1 MLDQDLLLKGSS
13 QSEGQQQPPP
23 HLSNPYSQFQQ
34 YQQSMAGYNNMG
46 YGYAAMYAQNG
57 YGYALSGYPHAPSP
71 PSDVTEKTEGG
82 EVRVTAK
89 GKKIR
94 KPRTIY
100 SSLQLQ
106 QLNKMFQRTQYLALP
121 ERAELAAKLGLT
133 QTQVKI
139 WFQNRRS
146 KYKKLYKAAQNG
158 QLPGVDPADIAA
170 DLGANIMNMCEQP
183 TSPGS
188 PPPPDTPHGMDRS
201 LEHQPPSAQPSE
213 HPLSPPPDNQERPHS
228 QPPTSSHE
236 LTQHSMTQPRD
247 MMTTSP
253 RAHMASPRDMMPSPR
268 DMMASPRGMMTS
280 PPLNISLKQEQNMM
294 PMNPMEQQHRER
306 QQSIPPHFQHPHP
319 QWDPAHYMSYWNHY
333 GDMAAHQMNH
343 QIMT

>member
-1 MLDQDLLLKGSS
+1 MLDQELLAKGAL
-13 QSEGQQQPPP
+13 SEGQQQPPP
-23 HLSNPYSQFQQ
+23 PHLTNPYSQFQQ

-46 YGYAAMYAQNG
+46 YGFPMYTQNG
-57 YGYALSGYPHAPSP
+57 YGYPLAGYPHAPSP
-71 PSDVTEKTEGG
+71 PTDVTEKTEGG

-89 GKKIR
+89 GKKVR

-158 QLPGVDPADIAA
+158 QLPGVDAAEIAA
-170 DLGANIMNMCEQP
+170 DLGANLSQMVSNGPESPSSP
-183 TSPGS
+183 TPTDHGHDQ
-188 PPPPDTPHGMDRS
+188 PPPSVGADGG
-201 LEHQPPSAQPSE
+201 
-213 HPLSPPPDNQERPHS
+213 PLSPPPDDRPQS
-228 QPPTSSHE
+228 QPPTVSSHGE
-236 LTQHSMTQPRD
+236 MASPMMSGPRD
-247 MMTTSP
+247 MVVSP
-253 RAHMASPRDMMPSPR
+253 QIHAAK
-268 DMMASPRGMMTS
+268 DMMAMNPAMMGS
-280 PPLNISLKQEQNMM
+280 DQRREQVMM
-294 PMNPMEQQHRER
+294 PAH
-306 QQSIPPHFQHPHP
+306 H

>member
-1 MLDQDLLLKGSS
+1 MLDQELLTKGGLSD
-13 QSEGQQQPPP
+13 GQQQPPP
-23 HLSNPYSQFQQ
+23 PHLTNPYSQFQQ
-34 YQQSMAGYNNMG
+34 YQQSMAGYNNVG
-46 YGYAAMYAQNG
+46 YGFPMYTQNG
-57 YGYALSGYPHAPSP
+57 YGYPLSGYPHAPSP

-158 QLPGVDPADIAA
+158 QLPGVDAADIAA
-170 DLGANIMNMCEQP
+170 DLGANLAQMVNGPESPSSPAP
-183 TSPGS
+183 T
-188 PPPPDTPHGMDRS
+188 
-201 LEHQPPSAQPSE
+201 EHAHEHPPSSVGGGDGSG
-213 HPLSPPPDNQERPHS
+213 PLSPPPEHQDRPQS
-228 QPPTSSHE
+228 QTPTVSSHGADMS
-236 LTQHSMTQPRD
+236 TPMMAGAQRD
-247 MMTTSP
+247 MMV
-253 RAHMASPRDMMPSPR
+253 
-268 DMMASPRGMMTS
+268 S
-280 PPLNISLKQEQNMM
+280 PPVVTPKDMA
-294 PMNPMEQQHRER
+294 PMNAAAAMVACEQQRRE
-306 QQSIPPHFQHPHP
+306 QPPMMHPHH

>member
-1 MLDQDLLLKGSS
+1 MLDQELLAKGGLSD
-13 QSEGQQQPPP
+13 GQQQPPP
-23 HLSNPYSQFQQ
+23 PHLTNPYSQFQQ

-46 YGYAAMYAQNG
+46 YGFPAMYAQNG
-57 YGYALSGYPHAPSP
+57 YGYPLTGYPHAPSP

-89 GKKIR
+89 GKKVR

-158 QLPGVDPADIAA
+158 QLPGVDAAEIAA
-170 DLGANIMNMCEQP
+170 DLGANLSQMVSNGPESPSSPAP
-183 TSPGS
+183 TE
-188 PPPPDTPHGMDRS
+188 HGHD
-201 LEHQPPSAQPSE
+201 QPPSSVGPEGA
-213 HPLSPPPDNQERPHS
+213 PLSPSPDDRPQS
-228 QPPTSSHE
+228 QPPTVSSHTE
-236 LTQHSMTQPRD
+236 MTSPMMTAPRD
-247 MMTTSP
+247 MMSP
-253 RAHMASPRDMMPSPR
+253 PAHPSK
-268 DMMASPRGMMTS
+268 DMMAMNQAMAACEQRREQAMMA
-280 PPLNISLKQEQNMM
+280 
-294 PMNPMEQQHRER
+294 QH
-306 QQSIPPHFQHPHP
+306 H
-319 QWDPAHYMSYWNHY
+319 QWDPAHYMTYWNHY